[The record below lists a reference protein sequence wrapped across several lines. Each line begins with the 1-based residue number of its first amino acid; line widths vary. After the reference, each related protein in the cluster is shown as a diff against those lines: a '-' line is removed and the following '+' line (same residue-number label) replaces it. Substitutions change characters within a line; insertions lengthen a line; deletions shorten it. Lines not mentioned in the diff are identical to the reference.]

1 MKVRL
6 VLEGET
12 ARELWV
18 EEERF
23 WKKNDRISS
32 YLLDRSAAEW
42 MEPFQRGQSV
52 WRGLVDELSA
62 FLNTQK
68 LELYIVGPET
78 ICEAI
83 ALSVR
88 DQAVA
93 GGYEEI
99 AVFPVQAE
107 YREAQRL
114 TEVLEQL
121 YEEWAGRKPPRTL
134 ARLRKMAVK
143 PKFHICYDRKNLAEF
158 LGCPDW
164 FQDSAELRLALVWS
178 PSEVEQ
184 VLRDAAPVDE
194 THPLWVCFV
203 DPDETRRR
211 QRQQEVRKHAGL
223 TVFGVGNGEEFEVAV
238 HGSVRDSLE
247 SCLQAGALLELERMM
262 ETLAFTEDRK
272 AVQEAIQKLVD
283 GSII

>member
-18 EEERF
+18 EEDRF
-23 WKKNDRISS
+23 WKKNDRLSS
-32 YLLDRSAAEW
+32 YLLDRVAAEW
-42 MEPFQRGQSV
+42 LEPFQRGQSV

-62 FLNTQK
+62 FLNTRK

-83 ALSVR
+83 ALSVQ
-88 DQAVA
+88 DQAAA

-99 AVFPVQAE
+99 AVFPVQVE
-107 YREAQRL
+107 YREPQRL

-121 YEEWAGRKPPRTL
+121 YEEWEGRKLPRPL
-134 ARLRKMAVK
+134 ARLRQMAVK
-143 PKFHICYDRKNLAEF
+143 PKFHVCYDKKNLAEF

-164 FQDSAELRLALVWS
+164 FRDSAELRLALVWNS
-178 PSEVEQ
+178 SEVEEA
-184 VLRDAAPVDE
+184 LRDAAPVDE
-194 THPLWVCFV
+194 EHPLWVCFV

-211 QRQQEVRKHAGL
+211 QRQQEVRKHVGL
-223 TVFGVGNGEEFEVAV
+223 MVFGAGSREEFEAAV
-238 HGSVRDSLE
+238 RDPLRDSLDA
-247 SCLQAGALLELERMM
+247 CLRAGVLLELERMK
-262 ETLAFTEDRK
+262 ETLAFMDDRK
-272 AVQEAIQKLVD
+272 AVQEAIQKLAD
-283 GSII
+283 GSIV